1 MLGIAFLLHDA
12 AMGLAAYHNGPAEVL
27 GKKGW
32 RDLLVEVFRKQ
43 RGRWPTDAE
52 LDNPP
57 PSVWDAATSAA
68 IGETHARQAGN
79 LVSKGWRSREGTPY
93 LLLDDAHL
101 RDWYGPSIAE
111 LVESHWW
118 SVERVSVELHRE
130 IRSPPWL
137 PDWRVDLL
145 KLACLLR
152 LADAAQVDARRA
164 PTLLLL
170 IRRPQGESRDH
181 WRFQQYL
188 SRPELHGDL
197 LDYTTVR
204 PFDRPDANAWWLALD
219 YLKMSTTN
227 CVSSTT

>member
-1 MLGIAFLLHDA
+1 MRGNVHPSYFDLNWLPRVA
-12 AMGLAAYHNGPAEVL
+12 PAEGL
-27 GKKGW
+27 FPCAFT
-32 RDLLVEVFRKQ
+32 RDLRRK
-43 RGRWPTDAE
+43 
-52 LDNPP
+52 
-57 PSVWDAATSAA
+57 
-68 IGETHARQAGN
+68 
-79 LVSKGWRSREGTPY
+79 
-93 LLLDDAHL
+93 
-101 RDWYGPSIAE
+101 
-111 LVESHWW
+111 
-118 SVERVSVELHRE
+118 
-130 IRSPPWL
+130 